1 MTAQQDIHL
10 VLQRKADLELYQN
23 QIIGTTPG
31 ENNGRVIDVPGN
43 YEIWTGEVHQGAIVI
58 GSGEWQRALNG
69 EFTGLSA
76 GQHILRA
83 GESVNEATHTFYFA
97 SDYADFFVPRGLW
110 KVAVDV
116 SASAHVSFPQGT
128 ELTAEPGV
136 DLFLYAEPEDGFR
149 ISSYSVDKPGRIGG
163 LAYDE
168 DNGYFIIQG
177 VSGNVLLTV
186 IAEPVEEKPTEEPTE
201 EPIEE
206 PIEEPAENPTEEPAA
221 EYVFLEG
228 GDSVWLKGSGS
239 ALRFRI
245 NGAYDDFTGI
255 RIDGET
261 VSESNYNSEPGS
273 TIIML
278 KPDYLETL
286 PLDNHT
292 LTVDFKHGSGQTE
305 FTVTQSKSEGNF
317 PATGEPDSM
326 AAAWT
331 VLLLSIAVLLA
342 ITFRQNGAAIL
353 RRFIL
358 N

>member
-1 MTAQQDIHL
+1 M
-10 VLQRKADLELYQN
+10 
-23 QIIGTTPG
+23 
-31 ENNGRVIDVPGN
+31 
-43 YEIWTGEVHQGAIVI
+43 
-58 GSGEWQRALNG
+58 
-69 EFTGLSA
+69 
-76 GQHILRA
+76 
-83 GESVNEATHTFYFA
+83 NEAAHTFYFA

-136 DLFLYAEPEDGFR
+136 DLFLYAEPEDGFW
-149 ISSYSVDKPGRIGG
+149 ISSYSVDKQGRIGG

-186 IAEPVEEKPTEEPTE
+186 LAEPVE
-201 EPIEE
+201 
-206 PIEEPAENPTEEPAA
+206 ENPTEEPAA

-292 LTVDFKHGSGQTE
+292 LTVDFKNGSAQTE

-331 VLLLSIAVLLA
+331 ALLLSIAVLLA
-342 ITFRQNGAAIL
+342 ITFRQKGAAIL